1 MECTLPAPTFPLLH
15 RRGPLCFFPATLQLL
30 EDVRQ
35 YKAALQREGCGQ
47 DAVVLSLRL
56 SLVGYQALVRTAIGG
71 GQACF
76 KNLRHEFVSVRDEE
90 GTEYIVDPAF
100 RDHFQIP
107 HPTRLYQQLLAGV
120 PAEFVGTSSRLV
132 PLVQCLC
139 MEMSESF
146 AARGLTLPPWR
157 RSQAMLSKWL
167 PARSRDTSA
176 AACCSGASDSEGAS
190 PDSITDH
197 FSRISEL
204 QVTSLAVRR
213 VSSKGLL
220 SDRLSAPAA
229 AGVPGGNAA
238 ATTATNGSSAQGLVQ
253 QRRSLEGLVSR
264 QPPVHWSLPP
274 SYTVKPA
281 AAAAASA
288 AAAPATSSNRGSGTI
303 ASRAAATVAAVGRLQ
318 RLALHS

>member
-1 MECTLPAPTFPLLH
+1 
-15 RRGPLCFFPATLQLL
+15 LQLL
-30 EDVRQ
+30 EDVRH

-47 DAVVLSLRL
+47 DAVMLSLRL

-76 KNLRHEFVSVRDEE
+76 KNLRHEFISVRDGE

-146 AARGLTLPPWR
+146 SARSLTLPPWR

-167 PARSRDTSA
+167 PARCRDTA
-176 AACCSGASDSEGAS
+176 AASCCSGASDSEGAS
-190 PDSITDH
+190 PDSATDH
-197 FSRISEL
+197 FNRISEL
-204 QVTSLAVRR
+204 QVTSLAVQRIN
-213 VSSKGLL
+213 SKGLL
-220 SDRLSAPAA
+220 SNRLSAPAA
-229 AGVPGGNAA
+229 AGAPGSTAA
-238 ATTATNGSSAQGLVQ
+238 GTTTTTSSSGAQGVIQ
-253 QRRSLEGLVSR
+253 QRRSLEGLVSK
-264 QPPVHWSLPP
+264 QAPVHWSLPP

-281 AAAAASA
+281 AAAAA
-288 AAAPATSSNRGSGTI
+288 AAPSSNQGQGSATN
-303 ASRAAATVAAVGRLQ
+303 AATVAAVGRLQ
-318 RLALHS
+318 RHHS